1 MKCLFCAGEIRPEAL
16 LCRFCGA
23 VKDGDE
29 WKPPGPPSEATVPS
43 ASKGNFTILTAGV
56 LFLASAIFELISVTS
71 EVPLF
76 GAVRSGAVAVSYHVL
91 YVAVFLAVGVGLL
104 TAKRWGYGLVFGVT
118 LLYTLDKLLVL
129 LDSSTMEA
137 YLEEVLGPHMETL
150 ESMGL
155 DRDAML
161 QLITLE
167 TVVVVGCWWGFAGYI
182 YFRRLYFQR
191 ES

>member
-1 MKCLFCAGEIRPEAL
+1 
-16 LCRFCGA
+16 
-23 VKDGDE
+23 
-29 WKPPGPPSEATVPS
+29 
-43 ASKGNFTILTAGV
+43 
-56 LFLASAIFELISVTS
+56 
-71 EVPLF
+71 
-76 GAVRSGAVAVSYHVL
+76 
-91 YVAVFLAVGVGLL
+91 
-104 TAKRWGYGLVFGVT
+104 
-118 LLYTLDKLLVL
+118 
-129 LDSSTMEA
+129 MEA